1 MPLSHL
7 TADAASTCLVGQLN
21 CSPDPQISPWNG
33 EKFGQQKCRKDWVF
47 CALRRE
53 FFATGPSGVAMNDG
67 TQGGLLFGARFGAGR
82 QLSRRHRLRK
92 PASLSAED
100 SMSLSIL
107 LTALAFGAGAAPQL
121 DPTELG
127 VPFQRY
133 TATDGLGRTI
143 TFYLSLPANV
153 QQDAKLPVALIIQG
167 SGCQS
172 LFRQRGEQLSGG
184 EQNLLHRAAMG
195 KLRVLAVEK
204 PGVKFLDSA

>member
-1 MPLSHL
+1 M
-7 TADAASTCLVGQLN
+7 TAH
-21 CSPDPQISPWNG
+21 
-33 EKFGQQKCRKDWVF
+33 
-47 CALRRE
+47 
-53 FFATGPSGVAMNDG
+53 GVW
-67 TQGGLLFGARFGAGR
+67 LLCGARFGAGR
-82 QLSRRHRLRK
+82 QLCRRHRLRN

-107 LTALAFGAGAAPQL
+107 LTALALGADPAPQL

-143 TFYLSLPANV
+143 TFYLSIPANV

-172 LFRQRGEQLSGG
+172 LFRKRG
-184 EQNLLHRAAMG
+184 
-195 KLRVLAVEK
+195 
-204 PGVKFLDSA
+204 